1 MQNAMKANA
10 PRGEEGP
17 NQAQIDTESE
27 KPGLEVIGPKGTQA
41 YIYSLRHFMRRDKF
55 QLRIRGG
62 NFLDEKEDDMREVEE
77 AKTRQ
82 R

>member
-1 MQNAMKANA
+1 MILTTSDVAEAAMQNAMKANA

-41 YIYSLRHFMRRDKF
+41 YIHSLRHFMRHDKF
-55 QLRIRGG
+55 QLRIREG
-62 NFLDEKEDDMREVEE
+62 NFLMRRRM
-77 AKTRQ
+77 T
-82 R
+82 

>member
-27 KPGLEVIGPKGTQA
+27 KPGLEVIGPKGTQV
-41 YIYSLRHFMRRDKF
+41 YIHSLRHFMRRDKF
-55 QLRIRGG
+55 QLRIREG
-62 NFLDEKEDDMREVEE
+62 NFLDEKEDDVREVEE